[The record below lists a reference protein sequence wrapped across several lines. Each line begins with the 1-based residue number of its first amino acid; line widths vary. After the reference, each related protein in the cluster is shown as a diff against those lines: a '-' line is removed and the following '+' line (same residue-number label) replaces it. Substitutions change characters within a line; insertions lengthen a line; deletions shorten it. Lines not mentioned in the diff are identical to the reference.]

1 MAARGI
7 YITVQDMNRL
17 SRMLTEAVAATEND
31 EHLLQLERELDRAKL
46 VRSKE
51 VPADVVTM
59 NSKIRVRDMD
69 TDEEKVFTLVFP
81 DAPGGGPDQVSVL
94 SPIGTAVL
102 GFRVGDTIRWKA
114 ENKVMNLKVEELL
127 YQPEAAGDYHL

>member
-1 MAARGI
+1 MAARNI

-31 EHLLQLERELDRAKL
+31 EHLLQLERELDRAQL

-51 VPADVVTM
+51 VPPDVVTM
-59 NSKIRVRDMD
+59 NSRIRVRNLDSG
-69 TDEEKVFTLVFP
+69 EEMVFTLVFP
-81 DAPGGGPDQVSVL
+81 DATDGGPDRVSVL

-102 GFRVGDTIRWKA
+102 GFRVGDSIRWKA
-114 ENKVMNLKVEELL
+114 EDKVINLKVEELL